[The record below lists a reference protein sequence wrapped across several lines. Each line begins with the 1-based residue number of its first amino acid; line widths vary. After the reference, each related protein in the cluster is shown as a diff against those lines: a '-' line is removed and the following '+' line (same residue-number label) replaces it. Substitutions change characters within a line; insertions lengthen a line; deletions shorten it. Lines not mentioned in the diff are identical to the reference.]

1 MKLDK
6 LLQFV
11 SGNPMYKVNLMEGA
25 VELIATT
32 PSIGEAASDTEAQP
46 AESRRMI
53 IMFKVNQ
60 DNEVIP
66 IEAYVEEGDRRRPL
80 SIDEVKWWLEV
91 LEALTG

>member
-1 MKLDK
+1 
-6 LLQFV
+6 
-11 SGNPMYKVNLMEGA
+11 
-25 VELIATT
+25 
-32 PSIGEAASDTEAQP
+32 
-46 AESRRMI
+46 MI